1 LIPRTRVN
9 YTIWDIVVAL
19 VRRSRHG
26 PWSRRLTGQLQDVYG
41 IEPLLTAS
49 GRGALYHLLE
59 AIPHHHVI
67 VPAYTCSAV
76 HEAAMLAGKHIR
88 CVDVPAGCCNTTA
101 EALTEDADGD
111 SIIIATH
118 QFGFPCDIKRVVAI
132 AHAKGSYVV
141 EDCAAALGATVDG
154 QPVGTFGDASFFSFD
169 CSKLVTVPLKGGF
182 LVVQDSELRQ
192 RVVAASKKAMRVMSV
207 LTKLRILTAGLV
219 LRVIGHSSLYS
230 LFHSLH
236 FKMRGRVTAE
246 TGKLAT
252 KLNDFY
258 CLHLAEWQACIA
270 SKQFSR
276 LDALVSQ
283 RRILFDR
290 LLDKLSAAQVTLPK
304 FGDRE
309 GSAPIRFPI
318 LIPEDKIFFYHEL
331 CKRGIDCSFSFTFL
345 APHTI
350 GPHAKEIAEQILDL
364 PFYHSLTLNELDMTA
379 KAVQGTAEKV
389 ST

>member
-1 LIPRTRVN
+1 M
-9 YTIWDIVVAL
+9 A
-19 VRRSRHG
+19 RRSRHG

-59 AIPHHHVI
+59 SIPRHRVI

-76 HEAAMLAGKHIR
+76 HEAAMLAGKHIT
-88 CVDVPAGCCNTTA
+88 CVDVPTGCFNATA
-101 EALTEDADGD
+101 KALTEDADGD
-111 SIIIATH
+111 TIIIATH
-118 QFGFPCDIKRVVAI
+118 QFGFPCDIKKIVEI
-132 AHAKGSYVV
+132 AHSKSAYVV
-141 EDCAAALGATVDG
+141 EDCAASLGATVDG

-192 RVVAASKKAMRVMSV
+192 RVFAASKKAMRVMPL
-207 LTKLRILTAGLV
+207 LTKLRILAAGLI
-219 LRVIGHSSLYS
+219 LRVIGHNSLYS

-246 TGKLAT
+246 TGILAT

-258 CLHLAEWQACIA
+258 CLQLAEWQSCIA
-270 SKQFSR
+270 SKQLSK
-276 LDALVSQ
+276 LDTLVSQ

-290 LLDKLSAAQVTLPK
+290 LLDKLSAAEVTLPK
-304 FGDRE
+304 LGDRE

-318 LIPEDKIFFYHEL
+318 LVPGDKICFYHEL
-331 CKRGIDCSFSFTFL
+331 CKHGIDCSFSFTFL
-345 APHTI
+345 APRTT
-350 GPHAKEIAEQILDL
+350 GLHAKKIAEQILDL
-364 PFYHSLTLNELDMTA
+364 PFYHSLRPNELDTIA
-379 KAVQGTAEKV
+379 KAVRKTAKKV
-389 ST
+389 SV